1 MTQNS
6 GTPWSA
12 SGRGNDLETFH
23 YLRKTFAVLPDPPGI
38 PFFEQG
44 SQIVDPTYK
53 NFSQLHLIQCT
64 SYQDFNPL
72 PFTRWTGTNIHQ
84 QNVGGNLSVNDK
96 YLPPN

>member
-12 SGRGNDLETFH
+12 SGRGNDLETFS
-23 YLRKTFAVLPDPPGI
+23 YLRKSFPVLPDPPGI
-38 PFFEQG
+38 PFYEQG
-44 SQIVDPTYK
+44 APLPDPQFKTVTE
-53 NFSQLHLIQCT
+53 QHLIQCT
-64 SYQDFNPL
+64 SYQSFNPL

-84 QNVGGNLSVNDK
+84 QNVGGTLSVNDK